1 MSCFIHSKTVIY
13 VALFIAFLASF
24 NVYIGV
30 QQTATERQGI
40 TTTSTPSLL
49 RQENN
54 NVKQTGI
61 VTVTDAATTSAA
73 ASRLERMEMYQ
84 KRYKYLPPSPYFN
97 HTERDVLCGT
107 SPTFKKFFSMIDRRR
122 PQRSANNEDNTIYNL
137 FFKDDNGKGIKGS
150 VVEMGAYNGLQES
163 NSRFFDVCLGWETML
178 VEGNPLL
185 WDQVVSNRPH
195 AHRFSYAPSCS
206 EEDEIANTTV
216 KFDSYPMTNG
226 GLADGSVTTAYTFK
240 NHTVDVPC
248 GSLTKVLLDIFPN
261 GHVSFFSLDVEGAE
275 PLVVGN
281 IDFDKVFIEVM
292 MIENRNNFCE
302 AKCES
307 RDKFRKIMQDA
318 GYERFNPAVK
328 KSDLFI
334 HPLSK
339 HLQTM
344 KKMYKQ

>member
-1 MSCFIHSKTVIY
+1 MHLITHSKTVIY
-13 VALFIAFLASF
+13 VASVIAFLASI

-30 QQTATERQGI
+30 KQVS
-40 TTTSTPSLL
+40 TTRGTPGSTPSL
-49 RQENN
+49 RQDNN
-54 NVKQTGI
+54 RNTEQTRA
-61 VTVTDAATTSAA
+61 VTYAATSTA

-84 KRYKYLPPSPYFN
+84 KRYKYQPPSPYFN
-97 HTERDVLCGT
+97 HTERDELCGT
-107 SPTFKKFFSMIDRRR
+107 SPNFETYFSKNEF
-122 PQRSANNEDNTIYNL
+122 QRSANNEDKTIYNL
-137 FFKDDNGKGIKGS
+137 FFKDDNDKGIKRS
-150 VVEMGAYNGLQES
+150 VVEMGAYNGIQES
-163 NSRFFDVCLGWETML
+163 NSRFFNVCLGWETML

-185 WDQVVSNRPH
+185 WDKVTSSRPH

-206 EEDEIANTTV
+206 EEDEIANKTV
-216 KFDSYPMTNG
+216 KFDNYPMTNG
-226 GLADGSVTTAYTFK
+226 GLADGSVTTAYTWK

-248 GSLTKVLLDIFPN
+248 GSLTKVLLDIFPH

-275 PLVVGN
+275 PLVVDN

-292 MIENRNNFCE
+292 MIENKNNFC
-302 AKCES
+302 KQRCES

-318 GYERFNPAVK
+318 GYERFGPVR

-344 KKMYKQ
+344 KKMLKRKE